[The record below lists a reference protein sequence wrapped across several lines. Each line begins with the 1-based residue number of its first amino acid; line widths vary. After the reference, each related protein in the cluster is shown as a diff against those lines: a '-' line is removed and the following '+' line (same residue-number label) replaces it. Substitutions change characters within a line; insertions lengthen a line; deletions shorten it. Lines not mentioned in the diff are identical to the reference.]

1 MFQSYASSSG
11 GNAYLVTD
19 GVTKILLECGIS
31 FKKLQALTGFSLHE
45 LDACLISHE
54 HKDHC
59 KCVYKMISS
68 GIPTY
73 LSQGTARSLG
83 LSEAILDMALEM
95 EKGKQFRVGTVE
107 IVPFATFHDAQE
119 PLGFLL
125 KSMRDGDILAFA
137 TDTVSLPYR
146 FPGVT
151 ILAVEANFDHGR
163 LWYCEKLPEKT
174 KRRIEN
180 THMEIGR
187 LCEELGR
194 MDLSRCREIYLLHLS
209 SSSSCVY
216 EFEDMV
222 RRRVPPAVRVTAC
235 PKGG

>member
-1 MFQSYASSSG
+1 MFQSYASSSS

-19 GVTKILLECGIS
+19 GVTKILIECGIS
-31 FKKLQALTGFSLHE
+31 FKKLQTISGFQLHE
-45 LDACLISHE
+45 FDACIVSHE

-59 KCVYKMISS
+59 KCVEKVISS

-73 LSQGTARSLG
+73 LSQGTARKLG
-83 LSEAILDMALEM
+83 LPDAIVNMAMEM
-95 EKGKQFRVGTVE
+95 GKGKQFSVGTVD
-107 IVPFATFHDAQE
+107 IVPFQTFHDAEE

-125 KSMRDGDILAFA
+125 KSRRDGDVLAFA

-151 ILAVEANFDHGR
+151 ILAVEANFDHDR
-163 LWYCEKLPEKT
+163 LWRCEKLPEKT
-174 KRRIEN
+174 KHRIEN

-187 LCEELGR
+187 LLDALKQ

-209 SSSSCVY
+209 SSSSNEY
-216 EFEDMV
+216 EFVDKV
-222 RRRVPPAVRVTAC
+222 RRQVPPSARVTAC
-235 PKGG
+235 RKGG